1 MPRGKPFTPKEDQF
15 ILDNAGT
22 MPGPDIVAHIGRPR
36 QSVYGRARALGVEIS
51 ITRAFHWWTTEEDRQ
66 IIAGVKADKTSRQI
80 AAEMGLTFAQV
91 HTRRQTLREAGKL

>member
-1 MPRGKPFTPKEDQF
+1 MPRGKPFSPKEAQF
-15 ILDNAGT
+15 ILDTAGT

-66 IIAGVKADKTSRQI
+66 IIAGVKAGKTSREI

-91 HTRRQTLREAGKL
+91 HTRRQTLREGGKI

>member
-1 MPRGKPFTPKEDQF
+1 MPRGKPFTTEEDQF

-22 MPGPDIVAHIGRPR
+22 LPGPEIVAHIGRPR
-36 QSVYGRARALGVEIS
+36 QSVYGRAKFLGVDIS

-66 IIAGVKADKTSRQI
+66 IMDGLKDGKTSRQI

-91 HTRRQTLREAGKL
+91 HNRRQTLREDGKI